1 MSSGYTK
8 GYSYDIAKD
17 ILKEKQMELI
27 NKILYFSWTPRNFL
41 YILQKLY
48 MCSSEEDL
56 ILFPCHST
64 QRKGHA

>member
-27 NKILYFSWTPRNFL
+27 NKILYFS
-41 YILQKLY
+41 
-48 MCSSEEDL
+48 
-56 ILFPCHST
+56 
-64 QRKGHA
+64 